1 MKSLL
6 TSLFILLLFSGEAF
20 SSGEKLSKTL
30 KDFAE
35 SRNIFIG
42 TAVRAYAL
50 PIDKNYQSTLAEHFN
65 KITPESDLKMGR
77 VQPTEGVFTFAKA
90 DSVIEFARK
99 NNMILHG
106 HTLVWHEEMPTWIE
120 KYRGNAPGLAKVLK
134 SHIET
139 VVGRYKGKFKYW
151 DVVNEAIEDDGY
163 RKNIWYNT
171 LGKDYIHRA
180 FIYAHNAD
188 PGAKLIYNDYD
199 IETENKKST
208 RVLSLLSQMKNA
220 GILIHGVGLQMHVSD
235 KGINYDSFRKMIN
248 KYARLGLE
256 VHITEMDVKIR
267 KADANTTAKSLEKQ
281 KVVYE
286 TIARICAESPYCKS
300 FTTWGFTDKYTWI
313 PGFTGGQYH
322 KPLLFTEF
330 YTRKPS
336 FYGVINGLRKA
347 QPIQKK

>member
-6 TSLFILLLFSGEAF
+6 TSLFIFLLFSGEAF
-20 SSGEKLSKTL
+20 SSGEGFSQTL
-30 KDFAE
+30 KYFAE
-35 SRNIFIG
+35 SRRIFIG

-50 PIDKNYQSTLAEHFN
+50 PIDKSYQSTLVKHFN

-77 VQPTEGVFTFAKA
+77 VQPVEGVFTFAKA

-106 HTLVWHEEMPTWIE
+106 HTLVWHEEMPAWVE
-120 KYRGNAPGLAKVLK
+120 RYRGNAPALEKVLK
-134 SHIET
+134 SHIKT

-151 DVVNEAIEDDGY
+151 DVVNEAIENDGY
-163 RKNIWYNT
+163 RKTVWYDT
-171 LGKDYIHRA
+171 LGKDFIRRA
-180 FIYAHNAD
+180 FVYAHNAD
-188 PGAKLIYNDYD
+188 PAAKLIYNDYD

-208 RVLSLLSQMKNA
+208 RVLSLLSQLRNA
-220 GILIHGVGLQMHVSD
+220 GIPIHAVGLQMHVSED
-235 KGINYDSFRKMIN
+235 GINYNSLRKMIK
-248 KYARLGLE
+248 KYACLGLE

-267 KADANTTAKSLEKQ
+267 KADVNTTAKSLEKQ
-281 KVVYE
+281 KIVYE
-286 TIARICAESPYCKS
+286 KIARICAESPSCKS

-313 PGFTGGQYH
+313 PNFTNGRYH

-347 QPIQKK
+347 KSTRKK